1 MAPKQFEME
10 GKKNVNKIKIK
21 LKGAIE
27 EQPSCE
33 RKLDLIDVSSGDIT
47 SRPGSVSSHD
57 LVLCEFHER
66 FILFCEFC
74 VKDLFVLL
82 PDLLLVVFKQPL
94 TQVAHLLQCKRR
106 LVLP

>member
-1 MAPKQFEME
+1 MD
-10 GKKNVNKIKIK
+10 
-21 LKGAIE
+21 
-27 EQPSCE
+27 CE
-33 RKLDLIDVSSGDIT
+33 CRYQKSVFFSGFIIFIYIQGGMFIT
-47 SRPGSVSSHD
+47 
-57 LVLCEFHER
+57 
-66 FILFCEFC
+66 CEFC